1 VRRSEEKLRD
11 LSESSGDTKWLD
23 YTTAIEEYLTE
34 QGLLDK
40 GIAPNVD
47 FYSGSVYDSLGIP
60 VDMYT
65 PIFAMSRAG
74 GWIAHMVEYQEDNR
88 LIRPRARG
96 TPVPKRPSSFPSTS
110 GEASTAVQNR
120 SLTVLFYSV

>member
-1 VRRSEEKLRD
+1 VYKVKDPRARILQGKLRD

-23 YTTAIEEYLTE
+23 YTSAIEEYLTE

-74 GWIAHMVEYQEDNR
+74 GWIAHMVEYQADNR
-88 LIRPRARG
+88 LIRPRARYTG
-96 TPVPKRPSSFPSTS
+96 AENADFVPVDER
-110 GEASTAVQNR
+110 
-120 SLTVLFYSV
+120 

>member
-1 VRRSEEKLRD
+1 VT
-11 LSESSGDTKWLD
+11 SESSGDTKWLD

-65 PIFAMSRAG
+65 PIFAMPPRRRLDRSHGRVPGGQPPHPPAG
-74 GWIAHMVEYQEDNR
+74 RYTGPKASEFV
-88 LIRPRARG
+88 
-96 TPVPKRPSSFPSTS
+96 PVDDER
-110 GEASTAVQNR
+110 
-120 SLTVLFYSV
+120 